1 MKHSLFAA
9 ARAAPLSGL
18 LATAALHA
26 LAAQKFDA
34 ETAPTLAPAATDLD
48 TGQPQVIAFDTKMLG
63 AVCVRVPDGPP
74 LDEASALK
82 LLTGSTMNGTVLT
95 EVDARAVLADMQQ
108 HARRDSAGPPI
119 GITRTKRGVIGTDKA
134 TGDGYHRRR
143 EVALN

>member
-34 ETAPTLAPAATDLD
+34 ETDLD
-48 TGQPQVIAFDTKMLG
+48 TGQPQAIAFDAKMLG

-108 HARRDSAGPPI
+108 H
-119 GITRTKRGVIGTDKA
+119 
-134 TGDGYHRRR
+134 
-143 EVALN
+143 

>member
-48 TGQPQVIAFDTKMLG
+48 TGQPQAIAFDAKKPG
-63 AVCVRVPDGPP
+63 AR
-74 LDEASALK
+74 
-82 LLTGSTMNGTVLT
+82 T
-95 EVDARAVLADMQQ
+95 Q
-108 HARRDSAGPPI
+108 HLRRDSAGPPI
-119 GITRTKRGVIGTDKA
+119 GVIRGKRVVDTDKA
-134 TGDGYHRRR
+134 KGSGYHRRR

>member
-48 TGQPQVIAFDTKMLG
+48 TGQPQAIAFDLKMPG
-63 AVCVRVPDGPP
+63 AVCVRVPGGPP
-74 LDEASALK
+74 LDEAVALK
-82 LLTGSTMNGTVLT
+82 LLVGSIENGKTLTEADARTVL
-95 EVDARAVLADMQQ
+95 ARMK

-119 GITRTKRGVIGTDKA
+119 GIARTKRGAIDKA
-134 TGDGYHRRR
+134 KGGGYHRQR